1 MTRKSKSPT
10 MPVAE
15 KAPPKT
21 RSKLDTLVALL
32 RDPAGATLEAMM
44 AATGWQAHSVRGA
57 ISGSLKKKMAIT
69 IISEKVDGVRTYR
82 AAQESAA

>member
-1 MTRKSKSPT
+1 MTRKSKNLKT
-10 MPVAE
+10 TVAE
-15 KAPPKT
+15 KAPIKAK
-21 RSKLDTLVALL
+21 SKLDTLVALL

-69 IISEKVDGVRTYR
+69 ITSEKVDGVRTYR
-82 AAQESAA
+82 AAQEPAT